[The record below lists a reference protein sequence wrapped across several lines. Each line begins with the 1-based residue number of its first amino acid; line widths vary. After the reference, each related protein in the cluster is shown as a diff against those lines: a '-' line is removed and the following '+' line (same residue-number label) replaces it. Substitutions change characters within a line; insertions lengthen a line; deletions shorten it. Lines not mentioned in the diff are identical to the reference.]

1 MSFTYTMHSCVLADR
16 RMLELA
22 ASDDRLVG
30 TAKGNEESP
39 EVSVEPN
46 AKQAKA
52 AC

>member
-1 MSFTYTMHSCVLADR
+1 
-16 RMLELA
+16 MLELA

-30 TAKGNEESP
+30 TSADSAVKGNEESP

-46 AKQAKA
+46 AKRAKA